1 MSKLSRS
8 SVSLSTLMSL
18 NSDDKKFGPPP
29 ESVEFLETALL
40 LVQGGMSPTRS
51 YPKTSF
57 HEKAVK
63 LFLKFIS
70 DFSRRAVDRASIR
83 TRYVGPCFDP
93 LLAAKGWNVAISTSK
108 SPC

>member
-40 LVQGGMSPTRS
+40 LVQGGMSPTRAARHTGFGRS
-51 YPKTSF
+51 TVTSQRGIMREP
-57 HEKAVK
+57 HRGRDAH
-63 LFLKFIS
+63 
-70 DFSRRAVDRASIR
+70 
-83 TRYVGPCFDP
+83 C
-93 LLAAKGWNVAISTSK
+93 
-108 SPC
+108 

>member
-29 ESVEFLETALL
+29 ESIEFLETALL

-70 DFSRRAVDRASIR
+70 HFSRWGCGSCFHPDSV
-83 TRYVGPCFDP
+83 YVGPCFDP
-93 LLAAKGWNVAISTSK
+93 
-108 SPC
+108 

>member
-1 MSKLSRS
+1 MIKHDGAIESRHG
-8 SVSLSTLMSL
+8 TLAIGQTMIIL
-18 NSDDKKFGPPP
+18 
-29 ESVEFLETALL
+29 TAGIDLAN
-40 LVQGGMSPTRS
+40 GF
-51 YPKTSF
+51 Y
-57 HEKAVK
+57 EKVVK

-70 DFSRRAVDRASIR
+70 HFSRRAVDRASIR